1 MIMFNQSDSGDREEQ
16 LKYLNNKP
24 EYQEDKLRLVPE
36 QMKSFDF
43 WNWSRIIEFKK
54 RNCNYDTFPNWIL
67 EQYKYDTNMDIA
79 QKHNILFFYQ
89 NKFDDG
95 KIWEWNITQMVKENL
110 MPEPQIKEMNRHTF
124 VNNPTKVPKKVYL
137 LTLDMGYKI

>member
-1 MIMFNQSDSGDREEQ
+1 MFNQNDSGDREEQ

-124 VNNPTKVPKKVYL
+124 VNNTTKVPKKVYL

>member
-1 MIMFNQSDSGDREEQ
+1 MFNQNDSGDREEQ
-16 LKYLNNKP
+16 LKYLNNKS

-124 VNNPTKVPKKVYL
+124 VNNTTKVPKKVYL